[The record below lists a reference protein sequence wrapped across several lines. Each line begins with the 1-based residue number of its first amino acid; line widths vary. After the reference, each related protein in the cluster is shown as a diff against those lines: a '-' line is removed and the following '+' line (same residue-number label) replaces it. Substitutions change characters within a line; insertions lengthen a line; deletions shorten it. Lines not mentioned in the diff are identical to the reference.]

1 VATVD
6 VGRCI
11 LLEEQLQGEDVV
23 KLNPGNAPDEPGR
36 HRLVLPDVEV
46 VDVVEL
52 GVGGPADLQLAHHRL
67 VVVDLRTI
75 RAMKRTLERQSQKN
89 SKRLTITVRF
99 LD

>member
-1 VATVD
+1 MATVD

-36 HRLVLPDVEV
+36 HPDVEV

-67 VVVDLRTI
+67 VVVDLRTK
-75 RAMKRTLERQSQKN
+75 RAVKRTLKRQA
-89 SKRLTITVRF
+89 
-99 LD
+99 